1 MRSSQDEN
9 LIATCP
15 GCGRRYRLAKA
26 LLGRLVKC
34 KHCQTQ
40 WKVTA
45 NENQGST
52 ADLSEL
58 SGTNLGGGNPQ
69 PKNANAAPL
78 EATQPLETKANLNSS
93 SIDEDFSWEGR
104 KLGRFEIIE
113 TLGQGAM
120 GVVFRAHDPDLKRD
134 VALKIL
140 AKQFIRSQKKT
151 YRLEQFIREARSAA
165 RLSHPYTV
173 TVYEIGQDQGWFFI
187 AMELVEGKTLL
198 DLVMKKRKRVP
209 MEQVCELVAE
219 AAEALSAAHK
229 LGIVHRDIKPSN
241 LMLTKDGRIKV
252 ADFGL
257 AQLAEDGDD
266 FELPT
271 KAVGTP
277 YWMSPEQCKGQ
288 TAIPQSDVYSLGA
301 VLFFALTGE
310 VPFKGKTKQE
320 ILKQH
325 VNSPVPDPRSYRK
338 EVSDGLVRIIRRAMA
353 KNPAERF
360 QDAAEM
366 AIGLRQIGH
375 GLQQSKLAERWW
387 GQLASTGSM
396 PLQNQQ
402 TARRGKSIFSMVM
415 AFAILI
421 ALTAIAVGL
430 WYEWDSKRGSGINN
444 AAHHSSVTDVP
455 VYVIKGQRLYHA
467 AGCPMLNEVPQ
478 SQIVIFPSDQ
488 AAEEQGN
495 TTCRY
500 CESILKLQKE
510 KAAELAEDQGTTP
523 ETTVG
528 AK

>member
-1 MRSSQDEN
+1 MNSSQDGKFVT
-9 LIATCP
+9 TCP
-15 GCGRRYRLAKA
+15 GCGRQYLLAKA
-26 LLGRLVKC
+26 LLGKQVIC

-40 WKVTA
+40 WQVTVTG
-45 NENQGST
+45 NQAT
-52 ADLSEL
+52 AADLSEL
-58 SGTNLGGGNPQ
+58 SGTGLGAGNPQ
-69 PKNANAAPL
+69 TENGGKNNTAQL
-78 EATQPLETKANLNSS
+78 EATQALPENRVNLNGS
-93 SIDEDFSWEGR
+93 SIDEDYSWEGK

-113 TLGQGAM
+113 VLGQGAM

-165 RLSHPYTV
+165 RLSHPHTV

-198 DLVMKKRKRVP
+198 DLVVKKKRRVP
-209 MEQVCELVAE
+209 IEQVCELVAE
-219 AAEALSAAHK
+219 ASDALSAAHR

-257 AQLAEDGDD
+257 AQLAEDESD

-277 YWMSPEQCKGQ
+277 YWMSPEQCKGE

-310 VPFKGKTKQE
+310 VPYKGKTKRD
-320 ILKQH
+320 ILSQH
-325 VNSPVPDPRSYRK
+325 TGAAVPDPRLYRK
-338 EVSDGLVRIIRRAMA
+338 EVPEGLAKIVRRAMA

-366 AIGLRQIGH
+366 GIGLRQIGH
-375 GLQQSKLAERWW
+375 ALQQSKMAERWW
-387 GQLASTGSM
+387 GQLASTGS
-396 PLQNQQ
+396 LGQQNQPM
-402 TARRGKSIFSMVM
+402 TARRGRGLFSLVM
-415 AFAILI
+415 AFVILVALAAIG
-421 ALTAIAVGL
+421 VGV
-430 WYEWDSKRGSGINN
+430 YEWSSKEGGRTPGSKMQE
-444 AAHHSSVTDVP
+444 ASPTDVP

-467 AGCPMLNEVPQ
+467 AGCPSLTGVPEEQ
-478 SQIVIFPSDQ
+478 VVVFPSDK
-488 AAEEQGN
+488 AAEEAGN
-495 TTCRY
+495 TSCRY
-500 CESILKLQKE
+500 CEPILKNQKE
-510 KAAELAEDQGTTP
+510 KAAEEKKAE
-523 ETTVG
+523 
-528 AK
+528 